1 MAHTQPTGVA
11 GVQARAAPRRRRFS
25 QRAIVAWL
33 FMLPIL
39 VLFALVVIGPSI
51 AAVFYSFTD
60 WSGIGKAE
68 WVGLANYQ
76 KLFFQDLSFRKAFSN
91 NIIWMIIFLIIPVT
105 LALFAAG
112 VLAPVRRGGMMF
124 RAALFI
130 PYLLPTVIVAQ
141 IWRNLLS
148 PTQGIGALLAN
159 WGIAGF
165 DRAFLGLSQTALY
178 AIAFVNNWQWWGF
191 LMVLFL
197 AAMQNIPREL
207 YDAAR
212 IDGASRLDEFR
223 YVTLPGIM
231 PTLVFMLL
239 MTAIWSFLIFDYVWI
254 LTQGGPAGSSEV
266 LGTLVY
272 KNAFNRFEAGYA
284 SAIGLTMSA
293 LAGLMIVIFIML
305 RRRGWEI

>member
-1 MAHTQPTGVA
+1 MAQTPQTGVVGA
-11 GVQARAAPRRRRFS
+11 QARAAPRRRRIS
-25 QRAIVAWL
+25 QRAIIAWL
-33 FMLPIL
+33 FMLPML
-39 VLFALVVIGPSI
+39 LLFALVVIGPSI
-51 AAVFYSFTD
+51 AAVYYSFTD
-60 WSGIGKAE
+60 WSGIGNAE
-68 WVGLANYQ
+68 WIGFANYQ
-76 KLFFQDLSFRKAFSN
+76 KLFFADTAFRKAFGN
-91 NIIWMIIFLIIPVT
+91 NVIWMVIFLVVPVT

-112 VLAPVRRGGMMF
+112 VLAPVRRGGMLF

-148 PTQGIGALLAN
+148 PTQGVGAALAD
-159 WGIAGF
+159 WGITGF
-165 DRAFLGLSQTALY
+165 DKAFLGMSQTALY

-223 YVTLPGIM
+223 YVTIPGIM

-293 LAGLMIVIFIML
+293 LAGLMIAIFVVL